1 MGYYITKKAWDDPA
15 KQKAC
20 VQFVESMTT
29 DQVVSKFGATAVTA
43 LKNGTTVPEG
53 ADSLT
58 LAATK
63 MVNGQTGI
71 SAAAQDNLGQQ
82 ARTAL
87 FADIKNIV
95 SGKQD
100 PAKSVET
107 ALTTKG

>member
-15 KQKAC
+15 KQEAC
-20 VQFVESMTT
+20 VKFVEAMTT
-29 DQVVSKFGATAVTA
+29 DEVVSKFGAVSVTA
-43 LKNGTTVPEG
+43 LKNGATPPSG

-58 LAATK
+58 LAAVAMAK
-63 MVNGQTGI
+63 GQTGI